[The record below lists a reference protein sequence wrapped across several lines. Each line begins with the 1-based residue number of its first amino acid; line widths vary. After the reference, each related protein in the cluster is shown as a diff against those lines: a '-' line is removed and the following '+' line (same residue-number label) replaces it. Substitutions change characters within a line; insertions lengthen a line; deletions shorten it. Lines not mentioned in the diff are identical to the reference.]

1 MSTPI
6 RRQYLELKR
15 RYPDTILFF
24 RLGDF
29 YETFDDDARIVAQEL
44 NITLT
49 SKPMGKNLRVP
60 LAGVPHQTLDQHV
73 AALVA
78 KGYRVAICEQL
89 ADPRQVKGLLPRDV
103 VRVVTA
109 GTLTAE
115 GALAADAPNYLA
127 AVAPGPVPAVAF
139 ADVSTGELRLA
150 EGPGALEELLRTPP
164 AELVVADEFDAEGL
178 GLSMPVRRR
187 PPMTVL
193 AVEAELEQHL
203 AAYARFAIPP
213 ERPAAHALALL
224 VAYLCETFPAA
235 LRTLQR
241 VRWLEATE
249 TLVVDGRTLRNLDVF
264 PSGERRASLFAVLNE
279 TKTGMGARLLREWL
293 ARPLRN
299 RVPLEERL
307 DAVQW
312 AMANPLLRERARNEL
327 LGAPDIARLAGKVGA
342 GTAGP
347 RDLHLLREGLR
358 RARELRY
365 LLAVEGLPEL
375 LGRAALSL
383 EGADEPLRLLESH
396 LADDPPTG
404 FDEGGVIAEGV
415 SPEVDSLRALTR
427 DTRSVIA
434 GLEARER
441 ERTGIRSLKV
451 GYNRVFGY
459 YIEVTAAN
467 AHLVP
472 PEYQR
477 RQTLVGAERFVT
489 EELKELEARLTGAR
503 ERLAELERQLFGQLV
518 ASLAASLG
526 RLQDVAAAVAEID
539 VLLALAEVAA
549 REGYVRPAFTDER
562 RLRIRAGRHPVVERA
577 LGPGRF
583 VPNDCELDES
593 RQILLLTGPNM
604 SGKSTYLR
612 QVALIAL
619 MAQAG
624 SFVPAAEAELPLFDR
639 IFSRIGAQ
647 DDLAAGQ
654 STFMVEMLETAQ
666 ILHQATPSSLVILD
680 EVGRGTS
687 TYDGLAIAQAVVEY
701 LHDRAEARA
710 LTLFATHYHELTE
723 LAERLP
729 RVANAH
735 VAVHEEG
742 RDVIFE
748 HRIVPGPSDRS
759 YGVHVARL
767 AGLPPSVV
775 ARAERILEELER
787 SRSGRALAPAELQLP
802 LFAQRPSEVEER
814 IAVLDLDATA
824 PIEAL
829 RILYE
834 LQARIRGAS

>member
-15 RYPDTILFF
+15 KYPDTILFF

-29 YETFDDDARIVAQEL
+29 YETFDDDARVVAEEL

-89 ADPRQVKGLLPRDV
+89 ADPSQVKGLLPRDV

-127 AVAPGPVPAVAF
+127 ALVDGPVPAVAF
-139 ADVSTGELRLA
+139 ADVTTGELRLA
-150 EGPGALEELLRTPP
+150 EGPGALDELLRTPP
-164 AELVVADEFDAEGL
+164 AELVVTEECEPERL
-178 GLSMPVRRR
+178 GLTAPVRRR
-187 PPMTVL
+187 APLSTL
-193 AVEAELEQHL
+193 AIEAELEQHL
-203 AAYARFAIPP
+203 AAYARLAVPP

-224 VAYLCETFPAA
+224 VSYLRETFPAA
-235 LRTLQR
+235 LATLQR
-241 VRWLEATE
+241 VRWLVPEE
-249 TLVVDGRTLRNLDVF
+249 TLVLDGRTLRNLDVF
-264 PSGERRASLFAVLNE
+264 PSGERRASLFSVLNE
-279 TKTGMGARLLREWL
+279 TKTAMGARLLREWL
-293 ARPLRN
+293 ARPLRD
-299 RVPLEERL
+299 RPAVEERL
-307 DAVQW
+307 DAVEW
-312 AMANPLLRERARNEL
+312 GITSPLLRERARQAL
-327 LGAPDIARLAGKVGA
+327 VGAPDIARLVGKVGA

-358 RARELRY
+358 RAIRLRE
-365 LLAVEGLPEL
+365 LLAVEGLPDRV
-375 LGRAALSL
+375 GRLALAL
-383 EGADEPLRLLESH
+383 AGAEEPLRLLETH
-396 LADDPPTG
+396 LAPDPPAG
-404 FDEGGVIAEGV
+404 FDEGGVIADGV

-451 GYNRVFGY
+451 GFNKVFGY

-467 AHLVP
+467 VHLVP
-472 PEYQR
+472 PDYQR

-489 EELKELEARLTGAR
+489 EELKELEARLNGAR
-503 ERLAELERQLFGQLV
+503 ERLGELERQLFGQLL
-518 ASLAASLG
+518 ASLAGELA
-526 RLQDVAAAVAEID
+526 RLQDVAAAVAELD

-549 REGYVRPAFTDER
+549 REGYVRPTFTEER
-562 RLRIRAGRHPVVERA
+562 RVRIRAGRHPVVERS

-583 VPNDCELDES
+583 VPNDCDLDES
-593 RQILLLTGPNM
+593 RQILLITGPNM

-624 SFVPAAEAELPLFDR
+624 SFVPAAEAELPFFDR

-666 ILHQATPSSLVILD
+666 ILHQATPKSLVILD

-701 LHDRAEARA
+701 LHDRPEARA

-723 LAERLP
+723 LADRLP

-742 RDVIFE
+742 RAVIFE

-767 AGLPPSVV
+767 AGLPPAVV
-775 ARAERILEELER
+775 ARAEAILAELEQ
-787 SRSGRALAPAELQLP
+787 SRTGRTPPAALQLP
-802 LFAQRPSEVEER
+802 LFSRPASEIEER
-814 IAVLDLDATA
+814 IAALDLDATP

-834 LQARIRGAS
+834 LQSRIRGRP